1 MKINKLTGLTIVLS
15 SLILSLVFIGV
26 VKGQASLT
34 CPDGYVERGGCVQIT
49 NCPYGDSMTKDVC
62 DKFQQ
67 PDKVEEIKEPVQ
79 QPDPKSVP
87 ANPKTNQCGK

>member
-26 VKGQASLT
+26 VKGQAGQT

>member
-26 VKGQASLT
+26 VKGQAGQT
-34 CPDGYVERGGCVQIT
+34 CPDGYIERGGCVQIT

-67 PDKVEEIKEPVQ
+67 PDKVEDIKEPVQ

>member
-26 VKGQASLT
+26 VKGQAGQT
-34 CPDGYVERGGCVQIT
+34 CPDGYIERGGCVQIT

>member
-26 VKGQASLT
+26 VKGQAGQT
-34 CPDGYVERGGCVQIT
+34 CPDGYIERGGCVQIT

-67 PDKVEEIKEPVQ
+67 PEKIKEEVPAQ
-79 QPDPKSVP
+79 QPAPKSVP
-87 ANPKTNQCGK
+87 ANPKANQCGKA

>member
-15 SLILSLVFIGV
+15 SFILSLVFIGV
-26 VKGQASLT
+26 VKGQVHQT
-34 CPDGYVERGGCVQIT
+34 CPEGYVERGGCVQIT
-49 NCPYGDSMTKDVC
+49 NCPYGDSMTRDVC

>member
-26 VKGQASLT
+26 VKGQVHQT
-34 CPDGYVERGGCVQIT
+34 CPEGYVERGGCVQIT
-49 NCPYGDSMTKDVC
+49 NCPYGDSMTKEVC
-62 DKFQQ
+62 DKFRQPEKIKEEVPAQQ
-67 PDKVEEIKEPVQ
+67 PA
-79 QPDPKSVP
+79 PKSVP